1 MLSCKQT
8 SRILSDGMERD
19 LSFGERLSLRLHT
32 MMCKACTRVEA
43 QLYILR
49 RALADYPVP
58 DDRRDDQGPVEK

>member
-1 MLSCKQT
+1 
-8 SRILSDGMERD
+8 MERD

-49 RALADYPVP
+49 RALAEYPVP